1 MTSGAPQNPAQ
12 VYDQYFGPSMF
23 TSSAKPLMAH
33 ASLSPGQK
41 VLDLA
46 CGSGVVTEIV
56 AAAVGS
62 GGSVVGL
69 DFSPPMLEV
78 ARSKTFSG
86 ASAEWVQADA
96 ANIPFP
102 DDTFDAVV
110 CQHGFQ
116 FFPDRLAAANE
127 VKRVLK
133 PGGRLAFTV
142 WADASEH
149 PLYEAVFKSVATKI
163 DVPYESVSTPFKFGE
178 LSALSSLLSE
188 AGFNDVSQ
196 ATESF
201 EVSFPSPDRW
211 AQLSVMGAAAAVPAF
226 GELSNEQRISVAS
239 EVAEE
244 LGDLLQSHVQGDFVV
259 VPMKSHYATGIV

>member
-23 TSSAKPLMAH
+23 TSSAKPLLEYAN
-33 ASLSPGQK
+33 LSSGQA

-46 CGSGVVTEIV
+46 CGSGVVTEMI
-56 AAAVGS
+56 AGAVGS
-62 GGSVVGL
+62 SGTVVGL

-96 ANIPFP
+96 AKIPYP
-102 DDTFDAVV
+102 DDTFDVV
-110 CQHGFQ
+110 LCQHGFQ
-116 FFPDRLAAANE
+116 FFPDRLACAAE

-142 WADASEH
+142 WADATEH
-149 PLYEAVFKSVATKI
+149 PLYEAVFKSVAAKI
-163 DVPYESVSTPFKFGE
+163 NVPYESVSTPFRFGD
-178 LSALSSLLSE
+178 LVALTSLLSDAGYSDVQQSTE
-188 AGFNDVSQ
+188 AFD
-196 ATESF
+196 
-201 EVSFPSPDRW
+201 VSFPSPDRW

-226 GELSNEQRISVAS
+226 GEMSAEQRTAVAS
-239 EVAEE
+239 EVAVEVGE
-244 LGDLLQSHVQGDFVV
+244 LLQSHIQGDFVV
-259 VPMKSHYATGIV
+259 IPMRSHYAIGVV

>member
-1 MTSGAPQNPAQ
+1 MTSGTPQNPAE

-23 TSSAKPLMAH
+23 VSSAKPLMAH

-56 AAAVGS
+56 AGVVGS

-69 DFSPPMLEV
+69 DFSPPMLGV
-78 ARSKTFSG
+78 ARAKSIAG
-86 ASAEWVQADA
+86 ASVEWVEADA
-96 ANIPFP
+96 SKIPFP

-116 FFPDRLAAANE
+116 FFPDPLACVNE

-133 PGGRLAFTV
+133 PGGRLTLTV
-142 WADASEH
+142 WADAGEH
-149 PLYEAVFKSVATKI
+149 PLYEAVFRSVSNRI
-163 DVPYESVSTPFKFGE
+163 EVPYEMVARPFLFGS
-178 LSALSSLLSE
+178 LSDVSSLLKG
-188 AGFNDVSQ
+188 AGFGEVKESS
-196 ATESF
+196 ESF
-201 EVSFPSPDRW
+201 DVSFPSPDRW

-226 GELSNEQRISVAS
+226 GDLSPEERGALGPAVAA
-239 EVAEE
+239 EVK
-244 LGDLLQSHVQGDFVV
+244 DLLKSHIQGDSVV
-259 VPMKSHYATGIV
+259 VPMKSHYATGTI